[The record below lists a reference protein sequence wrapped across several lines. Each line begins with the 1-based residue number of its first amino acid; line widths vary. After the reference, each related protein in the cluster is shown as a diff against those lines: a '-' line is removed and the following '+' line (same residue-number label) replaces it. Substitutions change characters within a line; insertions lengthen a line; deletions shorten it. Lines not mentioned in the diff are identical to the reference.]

1 MHFEIEK
8 LGGCKVKEFQ
18 FIDNPESEWHES
30 EYEAIEPVKS

>member
-8 LGGCKVKEFQ
+8 CKVQEFQ